1 MMSRRTYWICA
12 ALLLAACRP
21 SAEPTVEAAPGE
33 PVPGLTEAERGRFLF
48 GKGVFE
54 RLVTP
59 EEGLGPL
66 YNADRCSAC
75 HEVPVTGG
83 AGFRVPVVKATRYEN
98 GTCDLLV
105 SEGGDNIQQKAT
117 PALAVYG
124 FTREHVP
131 ADANGQARVMA
142 PALFGVGLVE
152 AIPEATILAN
162 ADPDDADGD
171 GISGRAGR
179 TADGRLGRFGRKA
192 EQPTARDFIDTALRF
207 ELGLTTPKN
216 PHEEKPDGRDLP
228 AGVDPLPEPEI
239 DAHGID
245 LLTDYVH
252 FLAPPAREVVHG
264 AVKDSIDEGGLTFV
278 EIGCARCHTPTMH
291 TGENEVAA
299 LDRKTAHLYS
309 DMLLHDMGPDL
320 ADVCGPDAAPG
331 EYLTPRLWGLRYRS
345 QYMHDGRATR
355 LEDAITL
362 HGGES
367 SASREAWLALAPERR
382 AMLLRF
388 LRSL

>member
-1 MMSRRTYWICA
+1 MRHRTYWICA
-12 ALLLAACRP
+12 AVLLAACKP
-21 SAEPTVEAAPGE
+21 SAEPTVTAAPGE
-33 PVPGLTEAERGRFLF
+33 PLPGLTEAERGRFLF
-48 GKGVFE
+48 GKGLFE

-83 AGFRVPVVKATRYEN
+83 AGFRVPVVKATKYEN
-98 GTCDLLV
+98 DTCDLLV
-105 SEGGDNIQQKAT
+105 AEGGDNIQQRAT
-117 PALAVYG
+117 AALAAQG
-124 FTREHVP
+124 ITQEHVP
-131 ADANGQARVMA
+131 QDANDVARVAA

-152 AIPEATILAN
+152 AIPEAAILAN

-171 GISGRAGR
+171 GISGRAAR

-192 EQPTARDFIDTALRF
+192 EQPTALDFIDTALRF
-207 ELGLTTPKN
+207 ELGLTTPMN
-216 PHEEKPDGRDLP
+216 PHEEKPDGEDLP
-228 AGVDPLPEPEI
+228 AGVDPVPEPEI

-252 FLAPPAREVVHG
+252 FLAPPAREAAHG
-264 AVKDSIDEGGLTFV
+264 AVKDSVDEGSLTFV
-278 EIGCARCHTPTMH
+278 EIGCAKCHTPTMH
-291 TGENEVAA
+291 TGDNEVAA

-320 ADVCGPDAAPG
+320 ADVCGPDAAPA
-331 EYLTPRLWGLRYRS
+331 EYLTTRLWGLRYRA
-345 QYMHDGRATR
+345 QYMHDGRTTR
-355 LEDAITL
+355 LEDAIEA

-367 SASREAWLALAPERR
+367 AASRDAWRALTADRR
-382 AMLLRF
+382 TMLLRF